1 MTSSVQDKVCTIGLS
16 FESYL
21 KSVSFSVFLILTT
34 LCVCVCGFF
43 FYFFHRLLLKNCAR
57 IRRKIVQLGLPQ
69 ETVGKQLN
77 RRIRFTWVRGFLCGT
92 SALRAVD
99 DVMVSKLRLT
109 DTKYLD
115 LYGCFTFK
123 NLHFLCWLD
132 N

>member
-109 DTKYLD
+109 DTKCLD
-115 LYGCFTFK
+115 LYGCLTFK
-123 NLHFLCWLD
+123 NLHFLC
-132 N
+132 

>member
-1 MTSSVQDKVCTIGLS
+1 MYHCLS

-77 RRIRFTWVRGFLCGT
+77 RRIRFTCVRGFLCGT

-109 DTKYLD
+109 DTKCLD
-115 LYGCFTFK
+115 LYGCLTFK
-123 NLHFLCWLD
+123 NLHFLC
-132 N
+132 